1 VITRKAA
8 HPSHCIIRLVGGAG
22 CPEVV
27 RDALGRRIAERD
39 GGGTEV
45 ARLTWAAGGSL
56 AAAAVRLPAGS
67 WLDLEPRAAHDPRWG
82 ASDLVR
88 HGGAPLTHFAAVEWA
103 CVDAIPAL
111 AEPARL
117 PPGAGTAVFNLL
129 AALAS
134 DQGRGPLAYRGPYPT
149 EQLFL
154 ALLESF
160 RWESDPPAVEDPLGA
175 FMAGALTWRPAP
187 HQRTWAP
194 DGVYVQSRG
203 RVEKVAWR
211 GRAYYR
217 ADWQGI
223 ERHAPHRLHEA
234 GGRVRAGLWA
244 LGVPLEEHLVLAP
257 DGAVL
262 AAALPPPDEAPARP
276 LAPEVAPGLVAVIV
290 AGSAAPL
297 AGSLR
302 ASAEG
307 LHLEWT
313 PLSGDLAALDR
324 DRARLSARLR
334 RVLAERLAGAGSR
347 AEQVRLGFAALAEM
361 AQALGDPLRARAQAH
376 LAAAGPDAQRAALAA
391 ERGPAAAAAG
401 AQEIGRAV
409 EALLEDAGQL
419 LA

>member
-1 VITRKAA
+1 
-8 HPSHCIIRLVGGAG
+8 VGGAG
-22 CPEVV
+22 GPEVV
-27 RDALGRRIAERD
+27 RDAHGRRVTERD
-39 GGGTEV
+39 GEGTEV
-45 ARLTWAAGGSL
+45 ARLTWAAGGAL
-56 AAAAVRLPAGS
+56 AGASVRLPDGS

-88 HGGAPLTHFAAVEWA
+88 HRGAPLTHFAAVEWA

-117 PPGAGTAVFNLL
+117 PPGAGTAVLNLL
-129 AALAS
+129 AALAA
-134 DQGRGPLAYRGPYPT
+134 DQDRGPLAYRGPYPT

-160 RWESDPPAVEDPLGA
+160 RWESDAPAPQAMDDPLAA
-175 FMAGALTWRPAP
+175 FVTGALTWRPAP
-187 HQRTWAP
+187 HVRTFGP

-244 LGVPLEEHLVLAP
+244 LGAPLEEHLVLAP

-262 AAALPPPDEAPARP
+262 AAALPPPDEAQARP
-276 LAPEVAPGLVAVIV
+276 LAPEVATGLVAVIV

-297 AGSLR
+297 AGALR
-302 ASAEG
+302 ASAAG
-307 LHLEWT
+307 LHLEWA
-313 PLSGDLAALDR
+313 PLSGDLAALDGP
-324 DRARLSARLR
+324 RARLTARLR
-334 RVLAERLAGAGSR
+334 RALAERLAGAASR
-347 AEQVRLGFAALAEM
+347 AEQVRLGFAALVEM
-361 AQALGDPLRARAQAH
+361 AQALGDPLRTRAQAH
-376 LAAAGPDAQRAALAA
+376 LAAADADTQRAALAA
-391 ERGPAAAAAG
+391 GRAPAAAAAG

-409 EALLEDAGQL
+409 EALLEDAAQL